1 MDQPEPADGWPNRP
15 LSEAEA
21 TALLGVDGG
30 EQHVDTADIEIDPAA
45 LLSPVGEPT
54 GVWVMDH
61 ESEVRSA
68 AVGGS
73 DPDDA
78 VIDVVVE
85 TREAFEMFSYTRGQ
99 WVDYGQQRRD
109 DEDAP
114 SMAGTLDSYR
124 LLAGEST
131 LDDASPN
138 E

>member
-21 TALLGVDGG
+21 TALLGVGDG

-45 LLSPVGEPT
+45 LFSPGGEPT

-99 WVDYGQQRRD
+99 WVDYGRQRRD

-131 LDDASPN
+131 LDDASPD

>member
-1 MDQPEPADGWPNRP
+1 MDQPEPADDWPDRP

-21 TALLGVDGG
+21 TALLGVGPDGG
-30 EQHVDTADIEIDPAA
+30 HVDTSGVEIDPTA
-45 LLSPVGEPT
+45 LFSPAGEPT

-61 ESEVRSA
+61 DSGVRSA

-99 WVDYGQQRRD
+99 WVDYGRQRRD
-109 DEDAP
+109 DETAP

-131 LDDASPN
+131 LDDSA
-138 E
+138 